1 MTPLLLG
8 IIAVLVLT
16 AAVDLLADKV
26 NVAAPILMLL
36 IGAGVSLL
44 PDMPAI
50 YVPPEVVLMVILP
63 PLLYSAAVNMPVSDF
78 RRNLLPISVLAIVL
92 VVLSAGVI
100 GFAIN
105 LVVPGIGIAA
115 CIALGAIVS
124 PTDAVAT
131 SMVKKAGI
139 SKRVVTILEG
149 EGLINDATALVIL
162 SSAIGAM
169 STQVVAGRV
178 ILDFLIAVVVA
189 VIVGWVVGRAM
200 IFVRGKIDR
209 ATPDTVLSLA
219 TPFIAFLPAE
229 HFHASGLVAAVVA
242 GLVASQRGPRVLTPT
257 QRISSKTTW
266 DSLMLILELAVFLI
280 MGLELTS
287 VIHELQTES
296 FGWVLAAEVAAMAL
310 AILLLLRTAVI
321 MPLIGILTRR
331 ATRKSPRRSSV
342 KKASKRIGE
351 LLDSEG
357 ASAPTTPLPD
367 PGRLRR
373 VHTRLT
379 RLVADWDYRLRN
391 MLSAREGGVMV
402 WAGMRGAITLAAAQT
417 LPRET
422 PHRSFLVF
430 VAFLVATA
438 SLLIQGTTLRL
449 AVRVFKP
456 AKAKAITAEERAEI
470 RRVMHDAAQQV
481 PPPAAIRDLL
491 SEIAHRTDADHDR
504 EQILRTAIT
513 LAHQE
518 SDGLHLPP
526 IYKDLPQLAP
536 LPKSPSKATDAH
548 EDKPFE
554 LPDEIITAGL
564 SPTALSPQAA
574 VTSKV
579 PPQIRRRLRR
589 ISHQYALDLIHA
601 QRTALLNASDAGLF
615 DPEAVSE
622 ALDRLDAD
630 ELSLQTRVVPMN

>member
-1 MTPLLLG
+1 MTFVLLG

-36 IGAGVSLL
+36 IGAGFSLL
-44 PDMPAI
+44 PGAPAI
-50 YVPPEVVLMVILP
+50 YVPPELVLMVILP
-63 PLLYSAAVNMPVSDF
+63 PLLYSAAVSMPVSDF

-92 VVLSAGVI
+92 VVISAAVI
-100 GFAIN
+100 GFVIN
-105 LVVPGIGIAA
+105 LLVPGIGIAA

-131 SMVKKAGI
+131 SMVKKAGV

-169 STQVVAGRV
+169 SAQVVVGQV
-178 ILDFLIAVVVA
+178 ILDFVIAVVVA
-189 VIVGWVVGRAM
+189 VLVGWVVGRAM

-280 MGLELTS
+280 MGLELTT
-287 VIHELQTES
+287 IIQELQTES
-296 FGWVLAAEVAAMAL
+296 FGWVLAAEVAAIAL
-310 AILLLLRTAVI
+310 AILLTLRTAVI
-321 MPLIGILTRR
+321 MPLIAFLARR
-331 ATRKSPRRSSV
+331 AKRRSPHRSTV
-342 KKASKRIGE
+342 KKASEKIGE
-351 LLDSEG
+351 VLGGEGDS
-357 ASAPTTPLPD
+357 ASPLPN

-373 VHTRLT
+373 LQTRLT
-379 RLVADWDYRLRN
+379 RLMADWDYRLQN
-391 MLSAREGGVMV
+391 MLTVREGGVMV

-417 LPRET
+417 LPRDT

-438 SLLIQGTTLRL
+438 SLLLQGSTLRL

-456 AKAKAITAEERAEI
+456 AQAKEITLEEREEI
-470 RRVMHDAAQQV
+470 RRVMHAAAQQV
-481 PPPAAIRDLL
+481 PPPDAIKELL
-491 SEIAHRTDADHDR
+491 HEVANHSDTSQDR
-504 EQILRTAIT
+504 EQTLRTALA

-518 SDGLHLPP
+518 SDGVQLPP
-526 IYKDLPQLAP
+526 VYSDLARSTLVESPPEDAADSVTPTSPPAEALLG
-536 LPKSPSKATDAH
+536 LPVLPYVPAKVRQRMTRVSH
-548 EDKPFE
+548 E
-554 LPDEIITAGL
+554 
-564 SPTALSPQAA
+564 
-574 VTSKV
+574 
-579 PPQIRRRLRR
+579 
-589 ISHQYALDLIHA
+589 YALDLIHA
-601 QRTALLNASDAGLF
+601 QRKALLDSSDAGLF
-615 DPEAVSE
+615 DPEAVGD
-622 ALDRLDAD
+622 ALDRLDAN
-630 ELSLQTRVVPMN
+630 ELSLQTRIVPLN